1 MKHLIKGRQFK
12 RNKSQREALL
22 GHIARAVILN
32 GKIITTSAKAKET
45 APYLEKLITAAKK
58 QDLSSAKKIHSI
70 FDNEISKKLIKE
82 IAPRYQGRKGGYSRI
97 TKIGFRQGDQAEMA
111 MLELV

>member
-12 RNKSQREALL
+12 RDKSQREALL
-22 GHIARAVILN
+22 GHLAMAVILN
-32 GKIITTSAKAKET
+32 GKIVTTAAKAKEA

-58 QDLSSAKKIHSI
+58 RDLASAKKIHSV
-70 FDNEISKKLIKE
+70 FDNETAKKLIKE
-82 IAPRYQGRKGGYSRI
+82 IAPRYQERKGGYSRI

>member
-32 GKIITTSAKAKET
+32 GKVITTSAKAKET

-58 QDLSSAKKIHSI
+58 QDLTSAKKIHGI

-82 IAPRYQGRKGGYSRI
+82 IAPRYHERKGGYSRI
-97 TKIGFRQGDQAEMA
+97 TKVGFRKGDQAEMA

>member
-1 MKHLIKGRQFK
+1 MKHLVKGRQLK
-12 RNKSQREALL
+12 RDKSQRKALL

-32 GKIITTSAKAKET
+32 GKIVTTVVKAKET
-45 APYLEKLITAAKK
+45 APYLEKLITTAKK
-58 QDLSSAKKIHSI
+58 QNLSSAKKIHGV
-70 FDNEISKKLIKE
+70 FDNEVSKKLIKE
-82 IAPRYQGRKGGYSRI
+82 IAPRYQNRKGGYSRI